1 MVKQTLYIFYVLG
14 SAIALFLTALGFFT
28 VTIGLSNLIS
38 LILSI
43 FVLFIYAYFIDLALE
58 EV

>member
-1 MVKQTLYIFYVLG
+1 MIKQALYIFYVLG
-14 SAIALFLTALGFFT
+14 SAVALFFTALGFFT
-28 VTIGLSNLIS
+28 VTMGLSNFIS
-38 LILSI
+38 LILSV